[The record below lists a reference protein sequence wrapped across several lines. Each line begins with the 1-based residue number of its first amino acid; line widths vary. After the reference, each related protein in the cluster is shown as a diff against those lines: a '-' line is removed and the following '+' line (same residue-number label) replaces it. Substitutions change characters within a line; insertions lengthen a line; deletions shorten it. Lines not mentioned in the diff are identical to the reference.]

1 MESKIHYMAAIYAN
15 EKKEHEGLSLEDFIQ
30 TGTLEEATQYIQ
42 RRRKN
47 KTTGQKVR
55 LFQLVEMDV

>member
-1 MESKIHYMAAIYAN
+1 MAAIYAN